1 MRPNSPC
8 NLRLSIARQVV
19 EGTLNVGHQMAG
31 GERRD
36 PAGIEKASLS
46 PPPKKEKRSP
56 RRGERKAINSKT
68 RNG

>member
-19 EGTLNVGHQMAG
+19 EGTLNVGYQMAG

-46 PPPKKEKRSP
+46 PPEKR
-56 RRGERKAINSKT
+56 KT
-68 RNG
+68 LAPEGRA